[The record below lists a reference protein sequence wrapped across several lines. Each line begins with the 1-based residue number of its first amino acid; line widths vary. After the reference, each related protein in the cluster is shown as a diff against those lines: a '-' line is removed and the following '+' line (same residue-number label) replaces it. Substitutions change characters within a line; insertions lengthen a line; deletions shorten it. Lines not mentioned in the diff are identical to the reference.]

1 MNSSIYIPDAL
12 RQSVEK
18 ASNGQQTVIYT
29 NKKYPSYM
37 TIIPKTNCEELSD
50 DLGVGPHPA
59 FRIGNREV
67 NEIMIG
73 SYLSTIID
81 GQALSLPYQNPYT
94 SINHD
99 DAREACFNCGP
110 GFHMTTNWESALIGL
125 WCIKNN
131 IPRGNTNYG
140 KSHIDSKE
148 FGLRCQDRKTL
159 TGSGP
164 NSWSHNGLICGIMDT
179 VGNVWEH
186 QDGLKIVNGNIV
198 MPLTNDFNL
207 PESEWTNT
215 KVKFD
220 FKDEQIIVSDK
231 IKSRNWNSA
240 DFKDILIKEGYN
252 IPDFIKRA
260 LLCPSNSIK
269 NLDNSIGLGRVWVDN
284 TEGEFVPI
292 RFGSWYN
299 GANAGVAALSLG
311 TLRSHVSTSIGFRVA
326 YIA

>member
-1 MNSSIYIPDAL
+1 MNSNIYVPDAL

-18 ASNGQQTVIYT
+18 ASGGQQTVIYT

-37 TIIPKTNCEELSD
+37 TIIPRINCEELSD
-50 DLGVGPHPA
+50 DLGVGTHPA
-59 FRIGNREV
+59 FLVGNREV
-67 NEIMIG
+67 SEIMIG

-81 GQALSLPYQNPYT
+81 GQALSLPYQDPHT

-99 DAREACFNCGP
+99 HAREACFNCGP

-131 IPRGNTNYG
+131 IPRGNTDYG
-140 KSHIDSKE
+140 KSHLDSKE
-148 FGLRCQDRKTL
+148 FGLRCRDGKTL

-164 NSWSHNGLICGIMDT
+164 NSWSHNGSMYGIMDI

-186 QDGLKIVNGNIV
+186 QDGLKIVNGDIV

-207 PESEWTNT
+207 TESEWVNT

-220 FKDEQIIVSDK
+220 FRDGNIIVSDK
-231 IKSRNWNSA
+231 MKSRNWDSS
-240 DFKDILIKEGYN
+240 DFRDIGIKDNYD
-252 IPDFIKRA
+252 IPSFIKQA

-269 NLDNSIGLGRVWVDN
+269 NLDNSINLGRVWIDN
-284 TEGEFVPI
+284 TEGEFVPF
-292 RFGSWYN
+292 RFGDWGI
-299 GANAGVAALSLG
+299 GAHAGVAALYLRY
-311 TLRSHVSTSIGFRVA
+311 LRSRVHSDIGFRVA